1 MKRKRTHAASSSC
14 SLPIASHR
22 GLHLVPKAEQAFFR
36 RNHYK
41 KLLGQ
46 DLQKLEADLRLVRR
60 SDLLRLHLLQVEPL
74 EPAVAED
81 VVGAGLQVAVAL
93 REVSGDELLHQRL
106 GVLVE
111 IPGIMA

>member
-1 MKRKRTHAASSSC
+1 M
-14 SLPIASHR
+14 
-22 GLHLVPKAEQAFFR
+22 
-36 RNHYK
+36 
-41 KLLGQ
+41 
-46 DLQKLEADLRLVRR
+46 DLRLVRR
-60 SDLLRLHLLQVEPL
+60 RDFLCLHLLQVEAL

-111 IPGIMA
+111 VPAGNEPPWDQGLRVCNSRTLRLRICKV

>member
-1 MKRKRTHAASSSC
+1 M
-14 SLPIASHR
+14 
-22 GLHLVPKAEQAFFR
+22 
-36 RNHYK
+36 
-41 KLLGQ
+41 LGQ
-46 DLQKLEADLRLVRR
+46 DLHKLGADLRLVRR